1 MRSKG
6 KREILHDKEDDLK
19 DSAANT
25 NHNNIQ
31 HQNTVA
37 EHERE
42 EIPKCL
48 RVTLKDMC
56 RAGEACISMH
66 DAGLKAATGYGFAG
80 YTSPWFAAGCFWP
93 IPPAL

>member
-25 NHNNIQ
+25 NHNNIP
-31 HQNTVA
+31 HQSTVA

-48 RVTLKDMC
+48 R
-56 RAGEACISMH
+56 
-66 DAGLKAATGYGFAG
+66 AT
-80 YTSPWFAAGCFWP
+80 
-93 IPPAL
+93 